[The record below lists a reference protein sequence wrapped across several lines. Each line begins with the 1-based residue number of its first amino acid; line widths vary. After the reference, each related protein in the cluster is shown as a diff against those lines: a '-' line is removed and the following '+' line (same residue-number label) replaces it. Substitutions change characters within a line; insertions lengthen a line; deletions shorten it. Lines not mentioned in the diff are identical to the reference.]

1 MKTRIFLS
9 AVAAM
14 AIGAVA
20 NSAWANSQIG
30 GPRSTGVIAK
40 PAMAKCDGDAVGGAK
55 VVMNDDGKLNE
66 LWSKSEQLCRRQES
80 GKPPR
85 IGGPRSHP

>member
-40 PAMAKCDGDAVGGAK
+40 PAMAKCDDDAINGAK
-55 VVMNDDGKLNE
+55 VVMNEDGKLND
-66 LWSKSEQLCRRQES
+66 LWPASRQRCRNNATV
-80 GKPPR
+80 KAPLV
-85 IGGPRSHP
+85 GGPRSTH